1 MKQFAKPAVQKM
13 IPDAVAK
20 PVLTPELIEQIDSL
34 AVFKTRPL
42 KSGKQ
47 KYENA
52 RRYAEVFTSLPIVK
66 VPNVS
71 AQMMKHIASK
81 PKVDYQSSVVAEH
94 HSVGSD
100 NNEDIAFIEQR
111 KEPSLSLFP
120 AEKAAF
126 RTLERID
133 EMNNEGTTTNKAI
146 KKRK

>member
-1 MKQFAKPAVQKM
+1 
-13 IPDAVAK
+13 
-20 PVLTPELIEQIDSL
+20 
-34 AVFKTRPL
+34 
-42 KSGKQ
+42 
-47 KYENA
+47 
-52 RRYAEVFTSLPIVK
+52 
-66 VPNVS
+66 
-71 AQMMKHIASK
+71 MMKHIASK

-146 KKRK
+146 MKSEMGKFLQGEQLSID